1 MLASP
6 RSMERLAIGVC
17 AIIAPIGLSGCSET
31 SFSMPFA
38 PSIPETDRVFLSAAG
53 TWDRNHDGIVTCDE
67 WKAYAR
73 ELFDTADADHDGFV
87 DRTEWATI
95 VATDR
100 MFQTVDLGYYD
111 ANGDGK
117 LSREEFVDKPN
128 RAFVL
133 LDKENTC
140 RLDSAQVAGARA
152 HTEKIFDTKKPESGD
167 PREKGGP
174 GANGPV
180 NSH

>member
-1 MLASP
+1 M
-6 RSMERLAIGVC
+6 
-17 AIIAPIGLSGCSET
+17 
-31 SFSMPFA
+31 
-38 PSIPETDRVFLSAAG
+38 FLSAAG
-53 TWDRNHDGIVTCDE
+53 SWDRNHDGVVTCDE

-73 ELFDTADADHDGFV
+73 ELFDAADADHDGFV
-87 DRTEWATI
+87 NRTEWATI
-95 VATDR
+95 VSTDR

-140 RLDSAQVAGARA
+140 QLSSAQVAGARA
-152 HTEKIFDTKKPESGD
+152 HTEKVFDTKKPESGD

-174 GANGPV
+174 GANGPIR
-180 NSH
+180 